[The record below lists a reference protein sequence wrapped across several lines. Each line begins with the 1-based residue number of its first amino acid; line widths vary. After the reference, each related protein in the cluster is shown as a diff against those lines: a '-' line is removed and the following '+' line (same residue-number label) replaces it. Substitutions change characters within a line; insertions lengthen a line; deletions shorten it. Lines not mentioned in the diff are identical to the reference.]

1 LQAELRLSTYIGKHM
16 DNRVLAHFRESV
28 AVKQASETLA
38 PQIEKAAQL
47 ILQSLLNDGKILS
60 CGNGGSAADAQHFS
74 GELLGRF
81 ERERPG
87 LPAIALTT
95 DSSTLTAI
103 ANDYQYEDVFAKQV
117 RALGQSGDVL
127 LAISTSGN
135 SENVLRA
142 VTTAH
147 SRGLKVVALVGRD
160 GGTIAQ
166 SLTSGDVELRV
177 PADRTCRI
185 QEVHLLIIHCLCDLI
200 DVGILGNGSD

>member
-1 LQAELRLSTYIGKHM
+1 M
-16 DNRVLAHFRESV
+16 DDRVLAHFQESI
-28 AVKQASETLA
+28 AVKQASEVLA

-47 ILQSLLNDGKILS
+47 MLQSLLNDGKVLS

-87 LPAIALTT
+87 LPAVALTT

-103 ANDYQYEDVFAKQV
+103 ANDYQYEDIFAKQV

-166 SLTSGDVELRV
+166 SLNSGDVELRV

-200 DVGILGNGSD
+200 DVGILGNDSD

>member
-1 LQAELRLSTYIGKHM
+1 MNQ
-16 DNRVLAHFRESV
+16 RVLAHFRESV

-38 PQIEKAAQL
+38 PQIAMAAQL
-47 ILQSLLNDGKILS
+47 MLQSLLNDGKVLS

-74 GELLGRF
+74 AELLGRF

-87 LPAIALTT
+87 LPAVALTT

-103 ANDYQYEDVFAKQV
+103 ANDYQYANVFAKQV

-127 LAISTSGN
+127 LAISTSGH

-142 VTTAH
+142 VATAH
-147 SRGLKVVALVGRD
+147 SGGLKVVALTGRD

-166 SLTSGDVELRV
+166 SLNAEDVELRV

-200 DVGILGNGSD
+200 DVGILGNDSD

>member
-1 LQAELRLSTYIGKHM
+1 MQAELRLPTYIGKHM

-47 ILQSLLNDGKILS
+47 MLQSLLNDGKILS

-87 LPAIALTT
+87 LPAVALTT

-103 ANDYQYEDVFAKQV
+103 ANDYQFEDVFAKQV

-166 SLTSGDVELRV
+166 SLNSGDVELRV

>member
-1 LQAELRLSTYIGKHM
+1 M
-16 DNRVLAHFRESV
+16 NNRVLAHFRESV

-47 ILQSLLNDGKILS
+47 ILQSLLNDGKVLS

-87 LPAIALTT
+87 LPAVALTT

-160 GGTIAQ
+160 GGTIAR
-166 SLTSGDVELRV
+166 SLSSGDVELRV